1 MKIMRKAK
9 EEKGAITLFVL
20 ISMLF
25 FVIVLV
31 GIYIGTSHRTQKQQN
46 EIEKIQKE
54 YETTD
59 IDELYNM
66 VYESISEVE
75 DEDGIFVCFK
85 GDTLSFY
92 SKENDEI
99 KVEEYY
105 YGNIKKGLLKGL
117 EMKK

>member
-1 MKIMRKAK
+1 
-9 EEKGAITLFVL
+9 
-20 ISMLF
+20 
-25 FVIVLV
+25 
-31 GIYIGTSHRTQKQQN
+31 
-46 EIEKIQKE
+46 
-54 YETTD
+54 
-59 IDELYNM
+59 M